1 MNGYQP
7 PLVPQSAVTFG
18 DERLV
23 DPWAETML
31 RNTCSNFQVQN
42 MALQQENAAL
52 KTKNQSLQQQRANSI
67 FKVADR
73 AYLREF
79 SAYRTEH
86 FVKFPDE
93 RYYLVRENGFGAPYE
108 VTKPLSDC
116 TEFSARYVFDPRDG
130 STLIE
135 VQYRLPNGKRASF
148 SIPAEKFRKNTL
160 AQSFY
165 KGGGRLHFGKD
176 GPRLFYMLIAQLL
189 SSRNSCILSIPGWN
203 FNNSR
208 WTFKESATCESI
220 LNSPILPTAG
230 LASENQRMMSLI
242 VGLSLLKTH
251 FGEAMQ
257 PTKPY
262 AMISESFSVT
272 TEITLNCRLSEL
284 KKQLYNHRD
293 DLLVY
298 IHDGSNS
305 SRHQKTTNYG
315 FLSDEAVKGSASRSI
330 YIVLARKL
338 TPEIRENCIPIIP
351 AEICSTTDAA
361 SANWNDLISLTE
373 NNPDEFNLRTQRAY
387 EEACSNFKGSDYCQ
401 DAAVLSVVS
410 EIICWTFSR
419 TDATHQRER
428 KFQDTYKQ
436 TLEKY
441 VQYWDS
447 LADASALERF
457 RDALYAAARKQSIR
471 FRAIGNID
479 ETYCK
484 EMEVLYDE
492 YKLYITLDLVKSL
505 VSEYM
510 SEFLV
515 SDVLAQL
522 SEAGILSD
530 SIVKTLT
537 LSTGHPKN
545 VRLRSINR
553 SFVNGHGRRDITTI

>member
-165 KGGGRLHFGKD
+165 KGGGTLHFGKD

-230 LASENQRMMSLI
+230 LASENQRMMSLV

-338 TPEIRENCIPIIP
+338 TPEIRKNCIPIIP

-457 RDALYAAARKQSIR
+457 RDALYTAARKQSIR